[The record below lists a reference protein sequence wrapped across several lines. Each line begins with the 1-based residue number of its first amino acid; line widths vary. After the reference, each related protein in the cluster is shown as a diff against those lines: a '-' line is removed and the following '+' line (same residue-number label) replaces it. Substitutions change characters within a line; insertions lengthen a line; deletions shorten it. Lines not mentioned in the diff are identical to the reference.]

1 LQPEVSARGSTT
13 RRWLQRAG
21 VVRRRR
27 KQSSAC
33 SPLQSWPAVAQQ
45 AMRACADDAQP
56 EQIVIDVEPSTAVK
70 IRTDQHPRPTSPDS
84 MLIFIIQKY
93 KF

>member
-1 LQPEVSARGSTT
+1 
-13 RRWLQRAG
+13 
-21 VVRRRR
+21 
-27 KQSSAC
+27 
-33 SPLQSWPAVAQQ
+33 
-45 AMRACADDAQP
+45 MRACADDAQP